1 MNLFNGK
8 ILIYTGIA
16 HCLLGISPFA
26 FGKQF
31 SAFSKTYFFKISD
44 GLFEFPLLNGIMN
57 YENFASFWFV
67 YFGVLI
73 IPIGILVNYI
83 EQTYNAVPRK
93 FIITYLIAVLI
104 GVYMIPFSGM
114 TFLML
119 PHAIYMLLQGKNR
132 KKKFK
137 NEKHDHI
144 THSSNHTFKL
154 FQTNKNQF

>member
-1 MNLFNGK
+1 MKLFNGK
-8 ILIYTGIA
+8 ILIYTGIS

-31 SAFSKTYFFKISD
+31 LTFSQTYFFKISD

-67 YFGVLI
+67 YFGILI
-73 IPIGILVNYI
+73 IVIGILINYI
-83 EQTYNAVPRK
+83 EKTNKIVPKK
-93 FIITYLIAVLI
+93 FITTYLIAVLI

-119 PHAIYMLLQGKNR
+119 PHAIYMLYQSRN
-132 KKKFK
+132 KKIKV
-137 NEKHDHI
+137 
-144 THSSNHTFKL
+144 
-154 FQTNKNQF
+154 

>member
-1 MNLFNGK
+1 MKLFNGK
-8 ILIYTGIA
+8 ILIYTGIS

-31 SAFSKTYFFKISD
+31 LTFSKTYFFKISD

-67 YFGVLI
+67 YFGILI
-73 IPIGILVNYI
+73 IAIGILINYI
-83 EQTYNAVPRK
+83 EKTNKIVPKK
-93 FIITYLIAVLI
+93 FITTYLIAVLI

-119 PHAIYMLLQGKNR
+119 PHAIYMLYQSRN
-132 KKKFK
+132 KKIKV
-137 NEKHDHI
+137 
-144 THSSNHTFKL
+144 
-154 FQTNKNQF
+154 

>member
-1 MNLFNGK
+1 MKLFNGK
-8 ILIYTGIA
+8 ILIYTGIS

-31 SAFSKTYFFKISD
+31 LTFSKTYFFKISD

-67 YFGVLI
+67 YFGILI
-73 IPIGILVNYI
+73 IVIGILINYI
-83 EQTYNAVPRK
+83 EKTNKIVPKK
-93 FIITYLIAVLI
+93 FITTYLIAVLI

-119 PHAIYMLLQGKNR
+119 PHAIYMLYQSRN
-132 KKKFK
+132 KKIKV
-137 NEKHDHI
+137 
-144 THSSNHTFKL
+144 
-154 FQTNKNQF
+154 